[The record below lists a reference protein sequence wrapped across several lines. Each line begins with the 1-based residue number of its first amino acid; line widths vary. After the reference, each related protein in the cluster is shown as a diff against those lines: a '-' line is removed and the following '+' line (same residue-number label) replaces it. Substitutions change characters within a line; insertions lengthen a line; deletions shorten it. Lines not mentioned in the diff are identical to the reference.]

1 MSILRSRAAIIAA
14 LLALTTLLGG
24 CSALRFGY
32 GQADVFAFR
41 WLDGYVDFDAVQAR
55 RVRQALDAWFAWNRK
70 TQLDDYARLLGRL
83 EDAVPLDT
91 TPEKVCG
98 WWDEVRVRI
107 DRGLEQA
114 VPAIADVTATLRPA
128 QIENV
133 EQHYAKSNR
142 EFRDD
147 FMQADPARRLR
158 ESARRTISRAESLYG
173 DLDRA
178 QSDRIRA
185 SLARSPYDAAMAYE
199 ERLRRQQDSVQ
210 VLRRIAA
217 GGLDADAAQ
226 AEIRGYIQR
235 AERSPR
241 EPYRRYAEQLVRD
254 NCRLAADIHNLTTPE
269 QRKVAARRL
278 KGWGDDLRALAA
290 EAG

>member
-1 MSILRSRAAIIAA
+1 MSILRPRAAIIAA
-14 LLALTTLLGG
+14 LVALATLLGG
-24 CSALRFGY
+24 CSALRLGY

-41 WLDGYVDFDAVQAR
+41 WLDGYADFDAVQAR
-55 RVRQALDAWFAWNRK
+55 RVRQALEAWFGWNRK

-83 EDAVPLDT
+83 EDAVLADT
-91 TPEKVCG
+91 TPESVCG

-114 VPAIADVTATLRPA
+114 LPAITEVAATLRPG

-147 FMQADPARRLR
+147 FLQPDPARRLR
-158 ESARRTISRAESLYG
+158 DAAKRTIGRAEWLYG

-178 QSDRIRA
+178 QSDRVRA
-185 SLARSPYDAAMAYE
+185 SVARSPFDPVMAYD
-199 ERLRRQQDSVQ
+199 ERLRRQQDSLQ
-210 VLRRIAA
+210 VLRRVAA
-217 GGLDADAAQ
+217 GGLDAEAAQ
-226 AEIRGYIQR
+226 AEIRAFVRR

-241 EPYRRYAEQLVRD
+241 EPYRRYSERLVRD
-254 NCRLAADIHNLTTPE
+254 NCRLAAEIHNGTTTE

-278 KGWGDDLRALAA
+278 RGWADDLRALAA